1 MFARATRLVLEPIG
15 KALVVVMIGHL
26 LLAAGFFYLLPF
38 LRTLG
43 EKKAAAAAARHERRY
58 WFSPE
63 DFTRISPTPPPAA
76 SAVSAPKK
84 VATPAAPADSK
95 KEETHAPVSPVME
108 AAPPAVPV
116 PTPPAGAAPQPTVAP
131 AAQIRPVNKVI
142 TLSPVMDEG
151 SRPSPAA
158 AGGRLPVSLME
169 VFKQKQREQAERD
182 AAGGADMDP
191 VLTALEQVLTR
202 EWLPPAVEQV
212 PVLQRQTR
220 LKIVLG
226 RQGEVVES
234 SLVKASGSVLMDT
247 AVQEAVV
254 RVKKISESLP
264 SSFPKDRYTVEVNF
278 HIE

>member
-1 MFARATRLVLEPIG
+1 MSARATRLVLEPNG
-15 KALVVVMIGHL
+15 KALVVVVFGHL
-26 LLAAGFFYLLPF
+26 LLAAAFFYLLPL
-38 LRTLG
+38 LRSLG

-63 DFTRISPTPPPAA
+63 DFTRVSPPPAPAATAAGSKKA
-76 SAVSAPKK
+76 SVSAAQDEQKKEMPPAAASPDTATVAAAVSVQSPPTA
-84 VATPAAPADSK
+84 AISQPA
-95 KEETHAPVSPVME
+95 
-108 AAPPAVPV
+108 AVPV
-116 PTPPAGAAPQPTVAP
+116 S
-131 AAQIRPVNKVI
+131 QIRPVNKVI
-142 TLSPVMDEG
+142 TLSPVLDEG
-151 SRPSPAA
+151 LRPAPAM

-191 VLTALEQVLTR
+191 VLTALEQALAR

-234 SLVKASGSVLMDT
+234 SLLKGSGSVLMDT